1 MEDTSNSSE
10 KELTNDQKNK
20 ITTERLKG
28 NNLIQVVEKI
38 NLIQLNKLKKA
49 VETVIN
55 RLENE
60 ESLDALKLLKDKGV
74 LSELEYNDKV
84 KSLKK

>member
-20 ITTERLKG
+20 ITTERLKE

-60 ESLDALKLLKDKGV
+60 ESLVALKLLKDKGV
-74 LSELEYNDKV
+74 LNELEYNDKV